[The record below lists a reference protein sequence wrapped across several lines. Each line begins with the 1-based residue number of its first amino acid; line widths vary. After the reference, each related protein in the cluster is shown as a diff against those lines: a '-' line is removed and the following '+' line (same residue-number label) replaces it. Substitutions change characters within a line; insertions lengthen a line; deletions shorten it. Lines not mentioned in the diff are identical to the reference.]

1 MARGVGLDQAG
12 AVVRRLYEPPKSGR
26 AAMIEGDAAAV
37 AKAIADIIRDKR
49 GEV

>member
-1 MARGVGLDQAG
+1 MAGILVVAEHFDGLLRD
-12 AVVRRLYEPPKSGR
+12 VTLE
-26 AAMIEGDAAAV
+26 MIDAAAV